1 MMEKKH
7 QKHHQRCGTYMEKRV
22 SKMKS
27 NAVYNHWD
35 NLVYV
40 RTDGNMI
47 HVICHKEEQ
56 MDAVNE
62 RFHGTGNEFVGY
74 EEWDEGDDKKWI
86 MTWKVPQEYDKLI
99 EYN

>member
-1 MMEKKH
+1 
-7 QKHHQRCGTYMEKRV
+7 MEKRV

-47 HVICHKEEQ
+47 HEICHKEEQ

-74 EEWDEGDDKKWI
+74 EESDEGDDKKWI

>member
-1 MMEKKH
+1 
-7 QKHHQRCGTYMEKRV
+7 MEKRV

-62 RFHGTGNEFVGY
+62 RFHGTEMSSLDTKNGMRVMIRNG
-74 EEWDEGDDKKWI
+74 
-86 MTWKVPQEYDKLI
+86 L
-99 EYN
+99 

>member
-1 MMEKKH
+1 MEKK
-7 QKHHQRCGTYMEKRV
+7 V
-22 SKMKS
+22 SKMRS
-27 NAVYNHWD
+27 DAVYNHWD

-62 RFHGTGNEFVGY
+62 RFHGTGNEFIGY

-86 MTWKVPQEYDKLI
+86 LTFRVLDEYEVVPEL
-99 EYN
+99 N

>member
-1 MMEKKH
+1 
-7 QKHHQRCGTYMEKRV
+7 
-22 SKMKS
+22 MKS

-47 HVICHKEEQ
+47 HVDIFYKEEQ

-62 RFHGTGNEFVGY
+62 RFH
-74 EEWDEGDDKKWI
+74 
-86 MTWKVPQEYDKLI
+86 
-99 EYN
+99 

>member
-1 MMEKKH
+1 
-7 QKHHQRCGTYMEKRV
+7 MEKRV

-56 MDAVNE
+56 MD
-62 RFHGTGNEFVGY
+62 
-74 EEWDEGDDKKWI
+74 
-86 MTWKVPQEYDKLI
+86 QL
-99 EYN
+99 

>member
-1 MMEKKH
+1 
-7 QKHHQRCGTYMEKRV
+7 MEKRV
-22 SKMKS
+22 SKMRS

-40 RTDGNMI
+40 RTNGDTI

-74 EEWDEGDDKKWI
+74 EEWDEGEDKKWI